1 MVSDFGSD
9 DNFASNRLGLFLKNK
24 REAQGLTQSDVA
36 KQLGYGSPQFISN
49 IERGISSV
57 PLKSLKTLVE
67 MYGVSPEEIIDIL
80 LEEKKSQLLKA
91 LQGQENQE
99 HHQNHGHPGE
109 GRAFAAE
116 RKNS

>member
-9 DNFASNRLGLFLKNK
+9 NSFWSNRLGLFLKNK

-36 KQLGYGSPQFISN
+36 KRLGYGSPQFISN

-67 MYGVSPEEIIDIL
+67 MYGVSPEEIIDVF

-91 LQGQENQE
+91 LRGQEL
-99 HHQNHGHPGE
+99 HQDHARRRE
-109 GRAFAAE
+109 GRVFVAE
-116 RKNS
+116 GNNS